1 MLYTISQCYLKF
13 SLLEDYDVKP
23 TVLIIF
29 IFLGCENSY
38 KPNNLIQITTHRI
51 KPSMKMVYEDL
62 VENEFAVANSEYRL
76 EDPSKQKLHSI
87 AMKSIEAYKP
97 NKQNLNPVNLKDS
110 IYTYVYISDPY
121 IEGDYYKI
129 YPKLVQ
135 KYGSEKANQLITKIS
150 KCFIPRYSQEIL
162 YFNKDD

>member
-1 MLYTISQCYLKF
+1 MVNVISNFHYLKNIMYKHF
-13 SLLEDYDVKP
+13 KS
-23 TVLIIF
+23 TVLIIS

-51 KPSMKMVYEDL
+51 KPSMKGVYEDL
-62 VENEFAVANSEYRL
+62 VENEFAIANREYRL
-76 EDPSKQKLHSI
+76 EDPDEQKLHSI
-87 AMKSIEAYKP
+87 AMKSIKIYKP
-97 NKQNLNPVNLKDS
+97 NKQNLSPVNLKDS
-110 IYTYVYISDPY
+110 ILTYVYISDPY

-135 KYGSEKANQLITKIS
+135 KYGSEEANQLITKIS
-150 KCFIPRYSQEIL
+150 KCFIPRYGQEIL

>member
-1 MLYTISQCYLKF
+1 MYKHFKS
-13 SLLEDYDVKP
+13 
-23 TVLIIF
+23 TVLIIS
-29 IFLGCENSY
+29 IFLGCENSN

-51 KPSMKMVYEDL
+51 KPSMKGVYEDL
-62 VENEFAVANSEYRL
+62 VENKFTIANREYRL
-76 EDPSKQKLHSI
+76 EDPDEQKLHSI
-87 AMKSIEAYKP
+87 AMKSIKIYKP

-110 IYTYVYISDPY
+110 ILTYIYISDPY

-135 KYGSEKANQLITKIS
+135 KYGSEEANHLITEIS

>member
-1 MLYTISQCYLKF
+1 MVNVISNFHYLKNIMYKHF
-13 SLLEDYDVKP
+13 KS
-23 TVLIIF
+23 TVLIIS
-29 IFLGCENSY
+29 IFLGCENSN

-51 KPSMKMVYEDL
+51 KPSMKGVYEDL
-62 VENEFAVANSEYRL
+62 VENEFAIANREYRL
-76 EDPSKQKLHSI
+76 EDSDEQKLHSI
-87 AMKSIEAYKP
+87 AMKSIKIYKP
-97 NKQNLNPVNLKDS
+97 NKQNLSPVNLKDS
-110 IYTYVYISDPY
+110 ILTYVYISDPY

-135 KYGSEKANQLITKIS
+135 KYGSEEANQLITKIS

>member
-1 MLYTISQCYLKF
+1 MVNVISKFHCLKNTMYKHF
-13 SLLEDYDVKP
+13 KS
-23 TVLIIF
+23 TVLIIS
-29 IFLGCENSY
+29 IFLGCENSN

-51 KPSMKMVYEDL
+51 KPSMKGVYEDL
-62 VENEFAVANSEYRL
+62 VENEFAIANREYRL
-76 EDPSKQKLHSI
+76 ENSDEQKLHSI
-87 AMKSIEAYKP
+87 AMKSIKIYKP
-97 NKQNLNPVNLKDS
+97 NKQNLSPVNLKDS
-110 IYTYVYISDPY
+110 ILTYVYISDPY

-135 KYGSEKANQLITKIS
+135 KYGSEEANQLITEIS

>member
-1 MLYTISQCYLKF
+1 MTKHFTI
-13 SLLEDYDVKP
+13 LLCIG
-23 TVLIIF
+23 LAF
-29 IFLGCENSY
+29 WGCENSY
-38 KPNNLIQITTHRI
+38 NPDNLIQITTHRI
-51 KPSMKMVYEDL
+51 KPSMKKVYEDL
-62 VENEFAVANSEYRL
+62 IENEFAIANREYRL
-76 EDPSKQKLHSI
+76 KDSDEQKLHSI
-87 AMKSIEAYKP
+87 AMKSIEVYKP

-110 IYTYVYISDPY
+110 ILTYVYISNPY

-135 KYGSEKANQLITKIS
+135 KYGSEEANQLITEIS

>member
-1 MLYTISQCYLKF
+1 MYKHFKS
-13 SLLEDYDVKP
+13 
-23 TVLIIF
+23 TVLIIS

-51 KPSMKMVYEDL
+51 KPSMKGVYEDL
-62 VENEFAVANSEYRL
+62 VENKFAIANREYRL
-76 EDPSKQKLHSI
+76 ENSDEQKLHSI
-87 AMKSIEAYKP
+87 AMKSIKIYKP
-97 NKQNLNPVNLKDS
+97 NKQNLSPVNLKDS

-135 KYGSEKANQLITKIS
+135 KYGSEEANQLITKIS
-150 KCFIPRYSQEIL
+150 KCFIPRYSQEVL
-162 YFNKDD
+162 YFNKKD

>member
-1 MLYTISQCYLKF
+1 MYKHFKS
-13 SLLEDYDVKP
+13 

-29 IFLGCENSY
+29 IFLGCEKSNKS
-38 KPNNLIQITTHRI
+38 NNLIQITTHRI
-51 KPSMKMVYEDL
+51 KPSMKGVYEDL
-62 VENEFAVANSEYRL
+62 VENEFAVANREYRL
-76 EDPSKQKLHSI
+76 EDLDKQKLHSI
-87 AMKSIEAYKP
+87 AMKSIKIYKP
-97 NKQNLNPVNLKDS
+97 NKQNLSPVNLKDS
-110 IYTYVYISDPY
+110 ILTYVYISDPY

-135 KYGSEKANQLITKIS
+135 KYGSEEANQLITKIS

>member
-1 MLYTISQCYLKF
+1 MVNVISNFHYLKNIMYKHF
-13 SLLEDYDVKP
+13 KS
-23 TVLIIF
+23 TVLIIS
-29 IFLGCENSY
+29 IFLGCENSN

-51 KPSMKMVYEDL
+51 KPSMKGVYEDL
-62 VENEFAVANSEYRL
+62 VENEFAIANREYKL
-76 EDPSKQKLHSI
+76 ENSDEQKLHSI
-87 AMKSIEAYKP
+87 AMKSTEAYKP

-110 IYTYVYISDPY
+110 ILTYVYISDPY

-135 KYGSEKANQLITKIS
+135 KYGSEEANQLITKIS

>member
-1 MLYTISQCYLKF
+1 MCKHFKSTLLVIS
-13 SLLEDYDVKP
+13 
-23 TVLIIF
+23 
-29 IFLGCENSY
+29 IFLGCENSH

-51 KPSMKMVYEDL
+51 KPSMKGVYEDL
-62 VENEFAVANSEYRL
+62 VENEFALANRRYRL
-76 EDPSKQKLHSI
+76 EDLDKQKLHSI
-87 AMKSIEAYKP
+87 AMKSIKIYKP
-97 NKQNLNPVNLKDS
+97 NKQNLSPVNLKDS
-110 IYTYVYISDPY
+110 ILTYVYISDPY

-135 KYGSEKANQLITKIS
+135 KYGSEEANQLITEIS

>member
-1 MLYTISQCYLKF
+1 MCKHFKSTLLVIS
-13 SLLEDYDVKP
+13 
-23 TVLIIF
+23 
-29 IFLGCENSY
+29 IFLGCENSH

-51 KPSMKMVYEDL
+51 KPSMKGVYEDL
-62 VENEFAVANSEYRL
+62 VENEFALANRRYML
-76 EDPSKQKLHSI
+76 EDLDKQKLHSI
-87 AMKSIEAYKP
+87 AMKSIKIYKP
-97 NKQNLNPVNLKDS
+97 NKQNLSPVNLKDS
-110 IYTYVYISDPY
+110 ILTYVYISDPY

-135 KYGSEKANQLITKIS
+135 KYGSEEANQLITEIS

>member
-1 MLYTISQCYLKF
+1 MYKHFKS
-13 SLLEDYDVKP
+13 
-23 TVLIIF
+23 TVLIIS

-51 KPSMKMVYEDL
+51 KPSMKKVYEDL
-62 VENEFAVANSEYRL
+62 IENEFAKANREYRL
-76 EDPSKQKLHSI
+76 EDPDEQKLHSI
-87 AMKSIEAYKP
+87 AMKSIKIYKP
-97 NKQNLNPVNLKDS
+97 NKQNLSPVNLKDS
-110 IYTYVYISDPY
+110 ILTYVYISDPY

-135 KYGSEKANQLITKIS
+135 KYGSEEANQLITEIS

>member
-1 MLYTISQCYLKF
+1 MVNVISNFHYLKNIMYKHF
-13 SLLEDYDVKP
+13 KS
-23 TVLIIF
+23 TVLIIS

-51 KPSMKMVYEDL
+51 KPSMKGVYEDL
-62 VENEFAVANSEYRL
+62 VENEFAIANREYRL
-76 EDPSKQKLHSI
+76 EDPDEQKLHSI
-87 AMKSIEAYKP
+87 AMKSIKIYKP
-97 NKQNLNPVNLKDS
+97 NKQNLSPVNLKDS
-110 IYTYVYISDPY
+110 ILTYVYISDPY

-135 KYGSEKANQLITKIS
+135 KYGSEEANQLITKIS

-162 YFNKDD
+162 YFNKEN

>member
-1 MLYTISQCYLKF
+1 
-13 SLLEDYDVKP
+13 
-23 TVLIIF
+23 
-29 IFLGCENSY
+29 
-38 KPNNLIQITTHRI
+38 
-51 KPSMKMVYEDL
+51 MKIVYEDL

-87 AMKSIEAYKP
+87 AMKSMKAYKP

-110 IYTYVYISDPY
+110 IYTYVYLSDPY

-135 KYGSEKANQLITKIS
+135 KYGSEEANQLITKIS
-150 KCFIPRYSQEIL
+150 KSFIQRYSQEVL
-162 YFNKDD
+162 YFNKED